1 MENRLIDKKKN
12 KQVLIDASVHQLLK
26 LEAVR
31 QKRSI
36 KSLVEGSLAEVLAIC
51 KQEMV

>member
-12 KQVLIDASVHQLLK
+12 KQVLIDVSVHQLLK

-31 QKRSI
+31 QRRSI
-36 KSLVEGSLAEVLAIC
+36 KSLVEESLAEALAIYI
-51 KQEMV
+51 QETV